1 MPCFRS
7 ATVVLAFGVLF
18 ASGMFRPA
26 LAQTAGKCDGRHQRR
41 EPRVRSNRRVLRGQA
56 SKFRQRT
63 SSSEGGPSLTKW
75 SRAAYEFF
83 IERPISENLTQH
95 ATQDR
100 IHYIVVTKGIPLRV
114 RGSSGLE
121 GSVASVDSE
130 LTLLYRK
137 LLGIPIPPAGRIPN
151 PYYLGD
157 RALSGAQR
165 FAHRTHD
172 IFLVTRLDGFSVDDV
187 IKLIDRGAAPA
198 RDGIFVLD
206 QRAVVLG
213 NRVGDDWL
221 NSAAERLAGG
231 GFGERVLLERS
242 KVPATTTA
250 PALGYYS
257 WGSNDASVST
267 RSIDVVFAPGALAGM
282 FVSTDARTFKEPPA
296 GWNIGKWGQSKGY
309 FEGSPQSLA
318 GDLIR
323 AGVTGVS
330 GHVAE
335 PYLDG
340 SARPQI
346 LFPGLRRRLQPCR
359 IVLSFH
365 SLSVLAERGHR
376 RPVMRAVH
384 EKRKSRSRTL
394 LRRPTLTQSC
404 RSSSQIGGWRCSS
417 RTTFAGRS
425 PG

>member
-1 MPCFRS
+1 M
-7 ATVVLAFGVLF
+7 LAFGVLF

-26 LAQTAGKCDGRHQRR
+26 LAQTPANVMVVINDSSPESVRIGEYYVAKRR
-41 EPRVRSNRRVLRGQA
+41 IPPENVVRLKLAVA
-56 SKFRQRT
+56 D
-63 SSSEGGPSLTKW
+63 EME
-75 SRAAYEFF
+75 RAPYEFF

-114 RGSSGLE
+114 RGTSGLE

-165 FAHRTHD
+165 FAHRTYD

-221 NSAAERLAGG
+221 SSAAERLTAG
-231 GFGERVLLERS
+231 GFGKRVLLERS
-242 KVPATTTA
+242 KSPVTATA

-257 WGSNDASVST
+257 WGSNDVAVST
-267 RSIDVVFAPGALAGM
+267 RMIDVAFAP
-282 FVSTDARTFKEPPA
+282 
-296 GWNIGKWGQSKGY
+296 
-309 FEGSPQSLA
+309 
-318 GDLIR
+318 
-323 AGVTGVS
+323 
-330 GHVAE
+330 
-335 PYLDG
+335 
-340 SARPQI
+340 
-346 LFPGLRRRLQPCR
+346 
-359 IVLSFH
+359 
-365 SLSVLAERGHR
+365 
-376 RPVMRAVH
+376 
-384 EKRKSRSRTL
+384 
-394 LRRPTLTQSC
+394 
-404 RSSSQIGGWRCSS
+404 
-417 RTTFAGRS
+417 
-425 PG
+425 